1 MLQSKLILQTNPV
14 QIASFQSLRLG
25 KMNKQFMRKDP
36 TEPGRAE
43 ISSSPVPARPGIS
56 YQINGRQISYRSIKC
71 SVFCH
76 CSQAS
81 KQLVPAQSRPQGSQR
96 GRCLGGAVAG
106 GNATHPG
113 KTHIAPLVFLL
124 LECWSSCQSSQ
135 CHFQQEILSLGI
147 DFNIKTSKISLL
159 CL

>member
-36 TEPGRAE
+36 TEPGRAQ

-56 YQINGRQISYRSIKC
+56 YQINRRQISYRSIKC

-113 KTHIAPLVFLL
+113 KLILL
-124 LECWSSCQSSQ
+124 LLFSYY
-135 CHFQQEILSLGI
+135 LSAGAAARAVSAI
-147 DFNIKTSKISLL
+147 FSKKFFHWG
-159 CL
+159 